1 MESNATKRVIP
12 NALFFATVEE
22 VISEGRSVEMTV
34 KGFSMRPLLRNGRDV
49 VTLSPVA
56 ESDLREGMVVLFRH
70 NGNYVLHRIRK
81 IEGQRLTI
89 EGDGNY
95 RLREEAQRGDVV
107 ALVSRVQKGRGGFRY
122 GSFAWSTRSAWSLAV
137 KRLRTVA
144 IDLKRMI
151 KR

>member
-22 VISEGRSVEMTV
+22 VIAEGRSVEMTV

-107 ALVSRVQKGRGGFRY
+107 AVVSRVQKGRGSFRY

-144 IDLKRMI
+144 IDLKRKI

>member
-22 VISEGRSVEMTV
+22 VIAEGRSVEMTV

-56 ESDLREGMVVLFRH
+56 EGDLREGMVVLFRH
-70 NGNYVLHRIRK
+70 KGNYVLHRIRK

-107 ALVSRVQKGRGGFRY
+107 AMVSRVQKGRGGFRY
-122 GSFAWSTRSAWSLAV
+122 GSFAWLARSAWSLAV